1 MRDTGV
7 LQEIWIDRE
16 AGLRVCRWEEGKT
29 ERRIAEVWPSRET
42 LAFLAAGVVKTPPPP
57 WMPGCREAGQS
68 AGAPDLIEPVEGVA
82 LFTGTA
88 SRPDR
93 AQVVLRG
100 VSADASPLFWFDGA
114 KPLGV
119 TKAGEPL
126 PVELVRGVHR
136 ITATDTA
143 GRSASRTV
151 RVLDARP

>member
-7 LQEIWIDRE
+7 LREIWIDR
-16 AGLRVCRWEEGKT
+16 ATGLRACRWEEGKT
-29 ERRIAEVWPSRET
+29 ERRIAEVWPARET

-57 WMPGCREAGQS
+57 WMPGCGNAGES
-68 AGAPDLIEPVEGVA
+68 RDAPDILEPVEGVG

-93 AQVVLRG
+93 ALAVLRG
-100 VSADASPLFWFDGA
+100 VSADGAPLFWFDGA
-114 KPLGV
+114 TPLGV

-126 PVELVRGVHR
+126 PVEFVRGVHR
-136 ITATDTA
+136 LTATDPE
-143 GRSASRTV
+143 GRSASRRV